1 MNEVIKKIYIGLS
14 LVLALTL
21 VGCTKDTGSAKNVDG
36 VSEGAVETQ
45 VKVEGEYYQLSL
57 PFGGGNPEPSE
68 LFIRSVFLDD
78 EKTINAKLK
87 SDFDFFE
94 FSFQPLCYV
103 GNYTGNPNFATDK
116 ELINQ
121 EVNIDSEIKNLT
133 YVYTVELGKRL
144 FNSNPFKVQSGRTLN
159 DDDFVVKSDGEAI
172 NILVGS
178 NYASEYELDDVLVYD
193 SVFKSDMEFK
203 IVGFLESGSKFVMEY
218 GGMVQDIVLDD
229 FIVLPFYDIE
239 YAPKDGDE
247 EVHQQI
253 WYSIKNEGYIKPS
266 EGKSFE
272 DLKSEIDT
280 INKKYGLFFE
290 VIEGSLAKISI
301 E

>member
-1 MNEVIKKIYIGLS
+1 MNINMKKIYIGLS
-14 LVLALTL
+14 LVLALAL
-21 VGCTKDTGSAKNVDG
+21 VGCAKDTGSAKH
-36 VSEGAVETQ
+36 EGAISESEVETQ

-68 LFIRSVFLDD
+68 LFIRSGFLDD
-78 EKTINAKLK
+78 EKAINTKLK

-103 GNYTGNPNFATDK
+103 GNYTGNPNFATDE

-144 FNSNPFKVQSGRTLN
+144 FDSNPLKVQSGRTLN
-159 DDDFVVKSDGEAI
+159 DDDFMVKDDGEVI
-172 NILVGS
+172 NIVVGS
-178 NYASEYELDDVLVYD
+178 NYASEYELDDILVYD

-203 IVGFLESGSKFVMEY
+203 IVGFLEPGSKVLMEY

-247 EVHQQI
+247 ELHQQI
-253 WYSIKNEGYIKPS
+253 WYSLKNEGYIKPS
-266 EGKSFE
+266 EGKSFQ